1 MFDDDRYMKM
11 IKLRFEMIESSLDF
25 LKNKVNGIDERL
37 RMIENNLGEMMD
49 ESISQDRA
57 REDD

>member
-37 RMIENNLGEMMD
+37 RMIENNLGEMNENTDTIRVMD
-49 ESISQDRA
+49 Q
-57 REDD
+57 